1 MPDSEQGYRLPPF
14 TMKGSRDVGVLFVH
28 GFTGSPASVAP
39 WARAVAAAGYT
50 VSVIRLPGH
59 GDDWRAMNANSWRD
73 WYREVDRG
81 ARELLEEVSEIAL
94 AGFSMGGALALRY
107 AAIHPEHVK
116 ALLLLNPSV
125 YDPRPVLK
133 LTSITRF
140 FMKTLLPGESDIAK
154 PNPPIHGYRET
165 PLNAVHSLRRLWRDL
180 SKHFQNVTAPTLLFR
195 SVQDHVVPA
204 VSSELV
210 LKSISSLIK
219 REVLLENSYH
229 VAALDHD
236 APLLESKSI
245 EFLREFARVKS

>member
-1 MPDSEQGYRLPPF
+1 MADAEQGYRLAPF
-14 TMKGSRDVGVLFVH
+14 TIAGSRDVGVLFVH

-59 GDDWRAMNANSWRD
+59 GTDWREMNATTWRD
-73 WYREVDRG
+73 WYQEVDRG
-81 ARELLEEVSEIAL
+81 ARELLQEVDAIAL

-116 ALLLLNPSV
+116 ALLLLNPAV

-140 FMKTLLPGESDIAK
+140 FMKTLPPSGSDIAM

-165 PLNAVHSLRRLWRDL
+165 PVNALHSLRKLWRDL
-180 SKHFQNVTAPTLLFR
+180 TKHLKEVTTPTILFR

-204 VSSELV
+204 ASCDMV
-210 LKSISSLIK
+210 LKSISSSTK
-219 REVLLENSYH
+219 REVLFEKSYH
-229 VAALDHD
+229 VAALDYD
-236 APLLESKSI
+236 APILESKSI
-245 EFLREFARVKS
+245 EFLREFAPVKP